1 MKKNL
6 KRVFSINL
14 QSGYRNYT
22 VRDLLELKG
31 KKKLTQINVTSP
43 EEAAAAEE
51 AGIDLIIAGPPSPM
65 KKIREAAPNTFFTC
79 GLSFLEHESKESI
92 VKKCFELIEIGLD
105 SIHCGSWNINFIKY
119 LSDFKIPIQGHVGF
133 VPMRSTWTGGVKPF
147 GKKSDEAMQIYHDI
161 KEIEK
166 TGAWAV
172 EVECVPNEILSELT
186 KTTKM
191 LTISIGSGSA
201 GDVQFLFAED
211 ILGHSLIDTPRHA
224 KIYRNFNK
232 VFQSMQKERIS
243 AFKEFK
249 KDVLGKKYPAKKHSI
264 NIEKEE
270 LIKFKKILKKLT

>member
-14 QSGYRNYT
+14 QPGYRNYT

-31 KKKLTQINVTSP
+31 KKKLTQINVTSS

-65 KKIREAAPNTFFTC
+65 KQIRKAAPNTFFTV

-92 VKKCFELIEIGLD
+92 VKKAFELVEIGVD
-105 SIHCGSWNINFIKY
+105 SIHCGCWNINFIKY
-119 LSDFKIPIQGHVGF
+119 LSEFKIPIQGHVGF
-133 VPMRSTWTGGVKPF
+133 VPMRSTWTGGVKPY
-147 GKKSDEAMQIYHDI
+147 GKKSDEAIQIYHDI
-161 KEIEK
+161 KEIEE

-172 EVECVPNEILSELT
+172 EVECVPKEILNEIT

-191 LTISIGSGSA
+191 LTISIGSGSE

-211 ILGHSLIDTPRHA
+211 ILGHSLIETPRHA
-224 KIYRNFNK
+224 KMYRNFNK
-232 VFQSMQKERIS
+232 IFKSLQNERIS

-249 KDVLGKKYPAKKHSI
+249 RDVLTKKYPAKKHSI
-264 NIEKEE
+264 STNKEE
-270 LIKFKKILKKLT
+270 LIKFKKFLKKN